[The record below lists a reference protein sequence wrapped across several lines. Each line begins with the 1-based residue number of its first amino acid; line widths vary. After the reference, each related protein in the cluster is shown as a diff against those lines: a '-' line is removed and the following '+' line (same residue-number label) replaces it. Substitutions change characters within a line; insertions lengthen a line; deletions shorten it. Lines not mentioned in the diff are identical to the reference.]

1 MSSLPD
7 AAPHAAP
14 AHREGSDFVWDD
26 DARNV
31 GRAGRLPTRALYVRW
46 KMSFVFGDRG
56 KPQGALTMIMK
67 LPVSADM
74 VQDLKFMPESRAWFR
89 QHDWVIARFGSEEDI
104 LAHMPTLKAW
114 LAQGYCALAPKT
126 FACVVRGKA

>member
-1 MSSLPD
+1 MPRLTPHQRTRKDLTSSGMTIP
-7 AAPHAAP
+7 
-14 AHREGSDFVWDD
+14 ETS
-26 DARNV
+26 
-31 GRAGRLPTRALYVRW
+31 AGPGWLPTRALCFRW
-46 KMSFVFGDRG
+46 KMSVVFGDRG

-74 VQDLKFMPESRAWFR
+74 VQDLKFMPESRGWFR

-114 LAQGYCALAPKT
+114 MAQGYCALAPKT